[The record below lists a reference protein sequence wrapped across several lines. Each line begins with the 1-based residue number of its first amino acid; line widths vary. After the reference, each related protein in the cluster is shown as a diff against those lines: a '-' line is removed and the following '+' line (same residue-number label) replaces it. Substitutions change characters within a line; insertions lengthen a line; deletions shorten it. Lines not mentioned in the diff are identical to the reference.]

1 MKKKENEREKRKSN
15 TLYRNKQSKEPE
27 SDIPQILKLS
37 GRGYKTCMIIMLKAQ
52 GEKMNNFIDAEKAF
66 DKI

>member
-1 MKKKENEREKRKSN
+1 MRERRGNPTHCIE
-15 TLYRNKQSKEPE
+15 TKQSKEPD

-37 GRGYKTCMIIMLKAQ
+37 GRGYKTCMIIMLKAL